1 MNNQR
6 RAKIRKAERKLQKL
20 IDQAN
25 IVTEF
30 IDDIIFE
37 EEEMFDNLPDWKQ
50 TAEHGIASEEASRD
64 LQGAIDEIGYGVTN
78 FEEAMNALKGVSAT

>member
-6 RAKIRKAERKLQKL
+6 RAKVRKAERKLQKL

-30 IDDIIFE
+30 IDDIQFE

-50 TAEHGIASEEASRD
+50 TAEHGIASEDAARD
-64 LQGAIDEIGYGVTN
+64 LQEAVDEIGYGVTN